1 MFCVLF
7 EVHPRP
13 DQWDAYLDYA
23 KQLRPRLER
32 MDGFIDNTRYR
43 SLVREGWI
51 LSVSTWRDEKSLV
64 RWRVDAQH
72 HAVQEKGRTEVF
84 LDYHLRIGPVTH
96 DTSVA
101 GNDTLREERLDE
113 TATGAGTTVV
123 LIDAS
128 CPLDPLS
135 PMDPN
140 RRAASLGLDT
150 TAAGLVGFDVFE
162 AVLTPGDFIVM
173 STWRDETHART
184 FHALA
189 PVPGDARLRQV
200 RVVRDYGMF
209 DRREAPQYY
218 PKIARVPDRR

>member
-7 EVHPRP
+7 EVHPRS

-23 KQLRPRLER
+23 KQLRRRLER

-43 SLVREGWI
+43 SLGREGWI

-218 PKIARVPDRR
+218 PKIARVPGRR

>member
-7 EVHPRP
+7 EVHPRS

-23 KQLRPRLER
+23 KQLRRRLER

-43 SLVREGWI
+43 SLGREGWI

-64 RWRVDAQH
+64 RWRVPAQH

>member
-1 MFCVLF
+1 
-7 EVHPRP
+7 
-13 DQWDAYLDYA
+13 
-23 KQLRPRLER
+23 
-32 MDGFIDNTRYR
+32 
-43 SLVREGWI
+43 VRGGWI

-72 HAVQEKGRTEVF
+72 HVVQEKGRTEVF

>member
-13 DQWDAYLDYA
+13 DQWDAYLGYA

-32 MDGFIDNTRYR
+32 VDGFIDNVRYR
-43 SLVREGWI
+43 SLAREGWL
-51 LSVSTWRDEKSLV
+51 LSLSTWRDEKSLV

-72 HAVQEKGRTEVF
+72 HAIQQKGRTEVF
-84 LDYHLRIGPVTH
+84 LDYHLCIGPVTH
-96 DTSVA
+96 DASVA
-101 GNDTLREERLDE
+101 GNDALPEERLDE
-113 TATGAGTTVV
+113 TATGAGTTVI

-128 CPLDPLS
+128 RPPDSNS
-135 PMDPN
+135 PMGPK

-150 TAAGLVGFDVFE
+150 AAAGLVGFDVFE

-173 STWRDETHART
+173 STWRDEIHART
-184 FHALA
+184 FHASA
-189 PVPGDARLRQV
+189 PTPRDARLRRV

-218 PKIARVPDRR
+218 PDIAKAP

>member
-7 EVHPRP
+7 EVHPRS

-23 KQLRPRLER
+23 KQLRRRLER

-43 SLVREGWI
+43 SLGREGWI

-72 HAVQEKGRTEVF
+72 HAVQEKGRAEVF
-84 LDYHLRIGPVTH
+84 LDYHLCIGPVTH

-101 GNDTLREERLDE
+101 GNDALPEERLDE

-128 CPLDPLS
+128 RPPDALS
-135 PMDPN
+135 PMDPK

-162 AVLTPGDFIVM
+162 AVLTPGDFVVM
-173 STWRDETHART
+173 STWHEEIHART
-184 FHALA
+184 FHANALT
-189 PVPGDARLRQV
+189 PRDARLRRV

-218 PKIARVPDRR
+218 PEIVRAP

>member
-7 EVHPRP
+7 EVHPRS

-23 KQLRPRLER
+23 KQLRRRLER
-32 MDGFIDNTRYR
+32 KDGFIDNTRYR
-43 SLVREGWI
+43 SLGREGWI

-101 GNDTLREERLDE
+101 ANNALPEERLDE
-113 TATGAGTTVV
+113 TATGVGTTVV

-128 CPLDPLS
+128 RPPDPLS
-135 PMDPN
+135 PVDPK
-140 RRAASLGLDT
+140 RRAASLALDT

-162 AVLTPGDFIVM
+162 AVLTPGDFVVM
-173 STWRDETHART
+173 STWRDEVHAHA
-184 FHALA
+184 FHASA
-189 PVPGDARLRQV
+189 PVPRDARLRRV

-218 PKIARVPDRR
+218 PKIARVPGRR